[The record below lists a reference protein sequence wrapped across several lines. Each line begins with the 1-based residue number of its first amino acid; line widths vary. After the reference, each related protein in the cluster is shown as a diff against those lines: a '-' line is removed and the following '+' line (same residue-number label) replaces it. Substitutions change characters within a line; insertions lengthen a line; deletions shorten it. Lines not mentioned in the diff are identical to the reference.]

1 MGGGSSASGA
11 QRRAGASNRAT
22 ARANRQRST
31 AYRPQPARAT
41 TNMGGGNEGR
51 YNRNGQR
58 VG

>member
-1 MGGGSSASGA
+1 MGGGSSKSGA
-11 QRRAGASNRAT
+11 QRVGTSNRAT
-22 ARANRQRST
+22 ARASRQRST